1 MIILTDKT
9 NVTGFSN
16 VVLEN
21 KLESGG
27 KQKSPNSSRIMVLL
41 KSSSQS

>member
-1 MIILTDKT
+1 MRVKRQWMIILTDKT

-27 KQKSPNSSRIMVLL
+27 KLELIKNLLVKS
-41 KSSSQS
+41 

>member
-27 KQKSPNSSRIMVLL
+27 KLELIKNLLVKS
-41 KSSSQS
+41 